1 MIGGVSYWI
10 SCVSHYQQP
19 PAGQN
24 PYGQQAPYGQQPPY
38 GYGQPQ
44 SPYYP
49 PPMPPMGAGGPPPQ
63 ALAGQGARLGAR
75 ILDGIFVVV
84 LMIVPLLISGAIR
97 ATADGAAPLA
107 SLVMLVG
114 MIAVFLLYE
123 PLMLSK
129 SGSTFGK
136 RICGIRVARLSDGQN
151 LSYGGALWRMLSS
164 YLMGFVPL
172 LGLLNILWCLW
183 DSPYRQCLHDKA
195 ASSVV
200 VLRNA

>member
-1 MIGGVSYWI
+1 M
-10 SCVSHYQQP
+10 SHYQQP

-107 SLVMLVG
+107 SLVMIVG

-151 LSYGGALWRMLSS
+151 LSYGGALWRMFSS

>member
-1 MIGGVSYWI
+1 M
-10 SCVSHYQQP
+10 SHYQQP
-19 PAGQN
+19 PAAGQN
-24 PYGQQAPYGQQPPY
+24 PYGQNPYGQQPPY

-75 ILDGIFVVV
+75 ILDGIFMIIP
-84 LMIVPLLISGAIR
+84 MIVVAMISAGIR
-97 ATADGAAPLA
+97 AAADGATPLSA
-107 SLVMLVG
+107 LVTIVG
-114 MIAVFLLYE
+114 MIAVFFLYE

-151 LSYGGALWRMLSS
+151 LSYGGALWRMFSS
-164 YLMGFVPL
+164 YLMAFVPF

-200 VLRNA
+200 VLRSA

>member
-19 PAGQN
+19 PAAGQN
-24 PYGQQAPYGQQPPY
+24 PYGQAPYGQQPPY

-49 PPMPPMGAGGPPPQ
+49 PPMPPMGGGPPPQ

-75 ILDGIFVVV
+75 ILDGIFVVI
-84 LMIVPLLISGAIR
+84 LMIVPLVISGVIR
-97 ATADGAAPLA
+97 AAGDGAAPLA
-107 SLVMLVG
+107 TLVMVVG
-114 MIAVFLLYE
+114 MIAVFALYE

-151 LSYGGALWRMLSS
+151 LSYGGALWRMFSS
-164 YLMGFVPL
+164 YLMGFVPF

-200 VLRNA
+200 VLRGA